1 MLGPWDVNKRAPQQ
15 IKSPIIVVL
24 SGPTRWYTFATIGL
38 KSPLPTIAIEPAR
51 AVEKKYINKNF
62 QWER

>member
-1 MLGPWDVNKRAPQQ
+1 M
-15 IKSPIIVVL
+15 VVL

-51 AVEKKYINKNF
+51 AVEKIYKQKFSVGKIKFNF
-62 QWER
+62 FLSSPVFVFLF